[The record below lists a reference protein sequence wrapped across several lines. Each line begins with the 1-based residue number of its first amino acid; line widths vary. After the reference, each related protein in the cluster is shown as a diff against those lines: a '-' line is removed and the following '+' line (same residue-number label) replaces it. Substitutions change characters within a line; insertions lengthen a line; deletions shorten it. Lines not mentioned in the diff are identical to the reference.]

1 MKIQVLSFRQI
12 KKYYFERNKWW
23 KIIISARVEKSQ
35 FVRLRLHFS
44 MVYVLNSFEW
54 KNQLIIER
62 ILGPSLLFHN
72 FIRKTGGVWREWM
85 NIFIIPFPVASSG
98 NGWENDYPPASIGS
112 EVRKLLASELS
123 QNVRI
128 LFLLWF
134 HYSTGVQN
142 RSRPIKLTRRF
153 HRGKK
158 TT

>member
-12 KKYYFERNKWW
+12 KKYYFG
-23 KIIISARVEKSQ
+23 IISARVEKSQ

-72 FIRKTGGVWREWM
+72 FIRKTGGVWREWI

-98 NGWENDYPPASIGS
+98 NGWEDDYPPASIGS

-134 HYSTGVQN
+134 HYCIVEQMLLW
-142 RSRPIKLTRRF
+142 RVHLCLLTMFRESF
-153 HRGKK
+153 CTNLSH
-158 TT
+158 